1 MSQNTENYALVETR
15 DWERGHVASIRNGN
29 GSGLDLKYL
38 DNDWHNVLQKH
49 LSGADVNDIS
59 APGVARSSASVDTID
74 ARGKFNKNEAK
85 REFQRLNRTEL
96 EGRLGLSSH
105 KVEEILNRAEKKSR
119 QKYPKFAKG
128 EIHYKVF
135 LEVIQEYRLTTE
147 QASTLKTATKVFAY
161 VEEFSCKPPT
171 FVMMFLTLI
180 ELVLYLFTVFTM
192 DEPITWTGPVP
203 YCSSL
208 IYNPYRRIEVWR
220 YVSYMFIHIGISHFV
235 FNMIMQ
241 IIVGVSL
248 EMEQSGVIGSFKVLT
263 VYMSG
268 VLAGSLGTSLT
279 DSSTYLAGASAGV
292 YALIAA
298 HLSTLVLNWQ
308 EDSNIRIQKV
318 VHKPITKVI
327 RIVFIVLLTVHD
339 VATAIY
345 VYFYDPD
352 NKTGFMGH
360 LCGALAGLTV
370 GLFVLDNRYVRQW
383 ENIARWCALIFYFLF
398 IIFCIVW
405 NVMANAWIPGT
416 FPPPDETPLGEEYC
430 RDYRG

>member
-1 MSQNTENYALVETR
+1 VETR

-59 APGVARSSASVDTID
+59 APGVARISASVDTID

-171 FVMMFLTLI
+171 FVMMFLTLT

-430 RDYRG
+430 RDYHG